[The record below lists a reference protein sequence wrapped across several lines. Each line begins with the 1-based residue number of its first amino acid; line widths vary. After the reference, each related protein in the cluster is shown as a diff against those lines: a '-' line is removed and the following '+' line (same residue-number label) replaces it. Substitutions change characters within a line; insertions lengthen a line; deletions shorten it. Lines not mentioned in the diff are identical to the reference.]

1 MGAISNHVALAY
13 GYRLGGPADNW
24 VGLSGE
30 LVRYGDA
37 GSSWPMPRVSW
48 STEAMREENH
58 SDHFAAA
65 AEERLA
71 EAGLG
76 ALRIQTYSIGW
87 DDEGYILAAAVNEPA
102 GGPTAL
108 DPAAMGAASQHD
120 ASLTRALSVLG
131 LSTRATA
138 PEWIMASYYA

>member
-1 MGAISNHVALAY
+1 MGAISNHEALVY
-13 GYRLGGPADNW
+13 GFRLGGPADNW

-48 STEAMREENH
+48 STEAMREEDH
-58 SDHFAAA
+58 SDHSAAA

-76 ALRIQTYSIGW
+76 ALRLQTYFIGW
-87 DDEGYILAAAVNEPA
+87 DDEGHILAAVVHEPA
-102 GGPTAL
+102 GGPTTL
-108 DPAAMGAASQHD
+108 DPAAMIAASKHD

-131 LSTRATA
+131 LRTRTTA
-138 PEWIMASYYA
+138 PEWIMASYCA